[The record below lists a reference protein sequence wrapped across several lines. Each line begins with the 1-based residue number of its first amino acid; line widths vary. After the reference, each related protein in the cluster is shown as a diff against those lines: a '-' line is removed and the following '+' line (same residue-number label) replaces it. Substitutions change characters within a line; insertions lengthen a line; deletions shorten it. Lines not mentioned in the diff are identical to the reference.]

1 MALSSLGVKF
11 FIGSL
16 AGSLVY
22 RVPTILPKN
31 RMFSDP
37 SLHYLVQYLRTKN
50 RATAK
55 TKKTPWQRS
64 FRIHVTLFRS
74 WMSDVH
80 QRSNDWKPCFSFQS
94 SRQKDI
100 GRFLLNAF
108 SFVHQRAGGLI
119 SLFFS
124 LLMPIL
130 IRHKDSVIWV
140 DFSVL
145 VTNFY
150 QFSGGAHLVTG

>member
-11 FIGSL
+11 FFGSL
-16 AGSLVY
+16 AGSLLY
-22 RVPTILPKN
+22 QVPTILPKN

-37 SLHYLVQYLRTKN
+37 SLHYLVQYP
-50 RATAK
+50 K
-55 TKKTPWQRS
+55 TKTRAIVKLKRRPAWQRS
-64 FRIHVTLFRS
+64 FRIHLVPKLNVWRSSTLQWLEALLFFPVFTPKRRWSVSPECIFVCPSES
-74 WMSDVH
+74 WWT
-80 QRSNDWKPCFSFQS
+80 NFT
-94 SRQKDI
+94 
-100 GRFLLNAF
+100 
-108 SFVHQRAGGLI
+108 
-119 SLFFS
+119 FFS
-124 LLMPIL
+124 LLMRIL